1 MRRALKKTY
10 QVLFLLIFTVVMV
23 RAIMSMADQSKL
35 ATGIL
40 NPFLALFFLIRP
52 GRRSSR
58 SFSYTKCWIIVQC
71 VSLAAMLAEMYVMEL
86 KLSWD
91 WRLLIETAHQY
102 TMGLDVSDNLRYFA
116 VNSNNRFWL
125 ACLVWLFR
133 VAHKLCPSM
142 TELQQYKRLSM
153 LLSGTMTQLT
163 IWLVYRTARKLFS
176 ERRAFL
182 TGLFAALFLPFYLYA
197 QHAYTDVPGMFGI
210 TLAFFFYV
218 KLKKD
223 QKRKKLFLA
232 LLGLTVGFV
241 FKIKVIIAILLIA
254 ILIEEALTTR
264 KGKDFLQGLL
274 ITLAALL
281 LAVSCANFVTKK
293 TVVISDEMLERYEFP
308 ITHFVMMGLKG
319 KGGYS
324 DKEVQKTKKHETYE
338 ERVEYNLRV
347 IRKRLK
353 KLGPMGLLEH
363 IVVRKMGYT
372 WGNSCLAGNDYATRY
387 PLRQTVLWELLSL
400 KGKYHWILLIFTWP
414 YYILILLG
422 ILFSAI
428 AALREKTLKT
438 SVFDVGRLTIL
449 GLTLFL
455 FIWECNSRYLL
466 SVAPIMLLVAA
477 QGLFQTRTFLQSLSA
492 KRAARVEA

>member
-1 MRRALKKTY
+1 MRAALKKTY
-10 QVLFLLIFTVVMV
+10 QVLFLLIFTVVTV
-23 RAIMSMADQSKL
+23 RAIMAMADQSKL
-35 ATGIL
+35 AAGVLI
-40 NPFLALFFLIRP
+40 PFLALFFLIRP

-58 SFSYTKCWIIVQC
+58 SFSYTKCWIAVQC
-71 VSLAAMLAEMYVMEL
+71 VSLALMLAEMYVMEL

-91 WRLLIETAHQY
+91 WRLLIETAYQY

-125 ACLVWLFR
+125 ACLIWLFR

-142 TELQQYKRLSM
+142 TELQQYKWLSM

-163 IWLVYRTARKLFS
+163 IWLVYWTARKLFD

-182 TGLFAALFLPFYLYA
+182 TGLFGALFLPFYLYA

-210 TLAFFFYV
+210 ALAFFFYV
-218 KLKKD
+218 KLKRD
-223 QKRKKLFLA
+223 RKREKLLLI

-264 KGKDFLQGLL
+264 KGKDFFLGVL
-274 ITLAALL
+274 IVGAALFLAA
-281 LAVSCANFVTKK
+281 SCANLITKK

-324 DKEVQKTKKHETYE
+324 DKEVQNTKKHETYE
-338 ERVEYNLRV
+338 ERVAYNLRV
-347 IRKRLK
+347 IRRRLK
-353 KLGPMGLLEH
+353 KLGPAGLLEH
-363 IVVRKMGYT
+363 LVGRKMRYT

-387 PLRQTVLWELLSL
+387 PVHQTILWEFLSL

-414 YYILILLG
+414 YYMLILLG

-428 AALREKTLKT
+428 AALRKKTAET

-449 GLTLFL
+449 GHTIFL
-455 FIWECNSRYLL
+455 LIWECNSRYLL
-466 SVAPIMLLVAA
+466 SIVPVMLLVAA
-477 QGLFQTRTFLQSLSA
+477 QGIFRTREFLRRFLE
-492 KRAARVEA
+492 KRAARTEV